1 MGKLLGKEEVLGVL
15 VKQIDRK
22 GYPVLEESEVES
34 ESNYRSISSLKGS
47 NEVTSPLEDKLIKC

>member
-22 GYPVLEESEVES
+22 GYPVLEESEVET
-34 ESNYRSISSLKGS
+34 
-47 NEVTSPLEDKLIKC
+47 EVYCG